1 MSKRRRSPARV
12 GGWFPTLAIVV
23 AAWATSPALAQI
35 PDEFTNLQFFP
46 EDISREELIGNMR
59 QFSFA
64 LDVRCQ
70 YCHSGGDGI
79 SFEGVEFDS
88 DDKPEKRRA
97 RYMLEM
103 TSAINKTLL
112 AGLPER
118 RTPNVGVECRTCH
131 RGLARPQMID
141 DLLRERIASDG
152 VESATDDY
160 RALREENYGGWSY
173 DFGEW
178 VINDLAGEYRDE
190 DPEITA
196 AVLRMNSE
204 FHPESVSVW
213 VGLANAEEEAGD
225 RDAAIQAARKAQ
237 GLTPDSPQVR
247 RLLQSL
253 GVDPDGSVER

>member
-1 MSKRRRSPARV
+1 MAYWSRIRRSCRV
-12 GGWFPTLAIVV
+12 FSCLLVMFGTFASPTV
-23 AAWATSPALAQI
+23 AQI
-35 PDEFTNLQFFP
+35 PDEFTNLQFFS
-46 EDISREELIGNMR
+46 EDISRQELIGNMR

-70 YCHSGGDGI
+70 YCHVGGDGI

-103 TSAINKTLL
+103 TREINTSLL

-131 RGLARPQMID
+131 RGLARPRMID
-141 DLLRERIASDG
+141 DLLRERIANDG
-152 VESATDDY
+152 VESATDEY
-160 RALREENYGGWSY
+160 RALREQNYGGWSY

-178 VINDLAGEYRDE
+178 VINDLAGEYGDE

-213 VGLANAEEEAGD
+213 VGLANAEEAAGD
-225 RDAAIQAARKAQ
+225 HDAAIQAARKA
-237 GLTPDSPQVR
+237 LELAPDSPQVQ
-247 RLLQSL
+247 RLLQGL
-253 GVDPDGSVER
+253 GVDPDGGVR